1 MVKMIFTSVV
11 GPALVLDLVRRELK
25 LLSKD
30 DGFSCYIYS
39 GKYQKAN
46 ETWLVD
52 KKVTHVPF
60 FMIYQCLKFNLG

>member
-30 DGFSCYIYS
+30 DGFSCYIYIVGS
-39 GKYQKAN
+39 TKR
-46 ETWLVD
+46 
-52 KKVTHVPF
+52 P
-60 FMIYQCLKFNLG
+60 MRLG

>member
-46 ETWLVD
+46 ETWSVD
-52 KKVTHVPF
+52 KKLLMSRF
-60 FMIYQCLKFNLG
+60 S

>member
-1 MVKMIFTSVV
+1 MKMIFTSVV

-30 DGFSCYIYS
+30 DGFSGYS